1 MARKVLVDTSGW
13 YALLDRND
21 ASHSR
26 VRAAVDRLLTGGRM
40 LVTTDYIVDESA
52 TLAKARAGSYAAARL
67 LDLLK
72 SSRLVEWE
80 WIGADRFGRAEALF
94 RKHHDQGFSF
104 TDCTT
109 FALMRELRLSEAL
122 TTDRHFT
129 TAGFKA
135 LLL

>member
-1 MARKVLVDTSGW
+1 
-13 YALLDRND
+13 
-21 ASHSR
+21 
-26 VRAAVDRLLTGGRM
+26 M

-80 WIGADRFGRAEALF
+80 WIGAERFGRGEALL